1 MKLEKVIKNCWC
13 WNEINNLAIEAF
25 PPEEYLAPDKLIKMS
40 KEDNFDFYYIEDNSK
55 FIGFVVVQTYKNL
68 AYLFFLAIA
77 KEYRLK
83 GYGGK
88 TLKLLKEIY
97 PSKTQVVD
105 FEMVDVN
112 SANYNQ
118 RVKRREFYLKNG
130 YQETG
135 FFLSYLGVDYEVFC
149 SSNDSFDEDT
159 FKELMT
165 HINVVGFNPK
175 YFRK

>member
-13 WNEINNLAIEAF
+13 WNDIKELAVEAF
-25 PPEEYLAPDKLIKMS
+25 PPEEYLAPDKLIEMS
-40 KEDNFDFYYIEDNSK
+40 KEENFDFYLIEDDNK
-55 FIGFVVVQTYKNL
+55 FIGFVVIQTYKNL
-68 AYLFFLAIA
+68 SYLFFLAIA
-77 KEYRLK
+77 KEYRSK

-88 TLKLLKEIY
+88 TLKLIRETY
-97 PSKTQVVD
+97 PNKIQVVD

-112 SANYNQ
+112 SINYNQ

-130 YQETG
+130 YQKTG

-149 SSNDSFDEDT
+149 SCNGTFDEET
-159 FKELMT
+159 FKELMA
-165 HINVVGFNPK
+165 HINVEGFNPK

>member
-1 MKLEKVIKNCWC
+1 MKLEKVTKNCRF
-13 WNEINNLAIEAF
+13 WNEINDLAVEAF
-25 PPEEYLAPDKLIKMS
+25 PPEEYLAPSKLIEMS
-40 KEDNFDFYYIEDNSK
+40 KEECFDFYYVEDNK
-55 FIGFVVVQTYKNL
+55 EFIGFAVVQTYKNL
-68 AYLFFLAIA
+68 SYLFFLAIA
-77 KEYRLK
+77 KEHRFK

-88 TLKLLKEIY
+88 TLKLVKDAY
-97 PSKTQVVD
+97 PNKTQVVD

-112 SANYNQ
+112 SSNYHQ

-130 YQETG
+130 YRETG

-149 SSNDSFDEDT
+149 SSSDSFDEDT

-165 HINVVGFNPK
+165 RINVEGFNPK